1 MYSTYKFFQRMYTIM
16 CVQNTQIFNECTWL
30 CIFNLYNILICR
42 NISLYSISKSSK
54 NVHNSIYSIS
64 SLLKKVHGFIYLLY
78 TIFRRMYT
86 IMCIKPIQFFKKCT
100 QFCILNIHISRNVN
114 NSVYSTYPICWC
126 VNIFFP
132 KITNSVKFIYSIS
145 KPSKNVH
152 TFVYLMFKLL

>member
-1 MYSTYKFFQRMYTIM
+1 MYMIMYIQRI
-16 CVQNTQIFNECTWL
+16 QFSNECTKF
-30 CIFNLYNILICR
+30 CIFNIYNILICR

-64 SLLKKVHGFIYLLY
+64 SLLKKVHGFIYL
-78 TIFRRMYT
+78 MYT

-132 KITNSVKFIYSIS
+132 KITNSVKFIHSIS
-145 KPSKNVH
+145 KLSKNVH
-152 TFVYLMFKLL
+152 TFVYLMSKLL